1 MEETSRTLV
10 SSVIFLDIVGYSKM
24 GVGDQLSL
32 KQQFNAVLLHAIEPV
47 EPSQR
52 IVVDTGDGAA
62 ITVLDNP
69 ERALFMAISI
79 FDNSGDIKVRAG
91 VNLGPVSLMK
101 DINGQANVIGDG
113 INVAQRIMGFAAEG
127 ELLVSRSFHEVVTL
141 MSGDYAAIFS
151 HEGQRVDK
159 HGRSHEVYA
168 VRQSVRVGR
177 KMAELQSR
185 QASRRATASGTA
197 DATGKTMIVDAGAQ
211 IVVSGYSE
219 TAVQDVLDR
228 LEKEGRKL
236 TAPLAKIGN
245 KWFAS
250 VDKAEAAGASV
261 EHFGMQQMVSGPTR
275 EAVEAKV
282 RELQSFGA
290 RLIEE
295 IDQVDGVWTAVCE
308 KN

>member
-10 SSVIFLDIVGYSKM
+10 SSVLFLDIVGYSKM

-32 KQQFNAVLLHAIEPV
+32 KQQFNAVLLNAIEPV
-47 EPSQR
+47 DPSQR

-69 ERALFMAISI
+69 ERALFMAIAV
-79 FDNSGDIKVRAG
+79 FDNSGDIKVRGG

-185 QASRRATASGTA
+185 QASRRATASG
-197 DATGKTMIVDAGAQ
+197 DRTGKTMIVDAGAQ

-219 TAVQDVLDR
+219 SAVQDVLDR

-261 EHFGMQQMVSGPTR
+261 EQFGMQQMISGPTR

-290 RLIEE
+290 RLVEDIGE
-295 IDQVDGVWTAVCE
+295 VDGVWTAVCE